1 MLQFDSPATWGDALG
16 DSGLPATR
24 EQLLLQLCQAFGNV
38 NSDAFHVVFH
48 ERSWI
53 SIIIATIAI
62 ITRFFS
68 RVIVT
73 RLLYSLYYLY
83 LARILTCW
91 ISESVRQASRSPQN
105 TPKNQ
110 NMRTEYLNNY
120 TIDFAQ
126 N

>member
-68 RVIVT
+68 RVIVI

-83 LARILTCW
+83 LARIL
-91 ISESVRQASRSPQN
+91 IDYLQLLSLGRVASAASRDATN
-105 TPKNQ
+105 AAALLA
-110 NMRTEYLNNY
+110 RC
-120 TIDFAQ
+120 
-126 N
+126 